1 MLSSMVR
8 SGRCLLEELL
18 VLRFERPPPSIV
30 CSLSSVS
37 ALLILGIAPLVVGA
51 SAALDF
57 ALGRLLDTLVESA
70 DAADFLCFILVTV

>member
-1 MLSSMVR
+1 MVR

-37 ALLILGIAPLVVGA
+37 TLVILGMEPLVVGG
-51 SAALDF
+51 SAALDLV
-57 ALGRLLDTLVESA
+57 LGRLLDALVESA
-70 DAADFLCFILVTV
+70 DAADFLCFILVTA